1 MKAVNS
7 TIAHKQML
15 TRSAAARKMSSVHLF
30 QNMVAMSKHIPPSG
44 FPERPARLVGIAFAL
59 TDITSSCTDHLV
71 TTPVD
76 RGVLV
81 AEYGE
86 TEVTRWEAATA
97 VAALTGQT
105 EMDDKSGDVYW
116 SSGTMEAVRIAVA
129 AARDAVATVLD
140 AGSEEHAFALVRPPG
155 HHCFDTPAGFC
166 TANNVVLAARVALE
180 RGKRVSILDWDYH
193 FGDGTA
199 HAFLKEP
206 RVAFCSLHCERD
218 RRGSKTYPL
227 SPLKGEALAR
237 RTRGRMFNINWDSDD
252 ADNSAYI
259 TAIERLVIPAFRCF
273 APDVLLISAGY
284 DALRGDTLA
293 GMNLTPHVFYE
304 LTVRL
309 KKLGVP
315 IVAVLEGGYDPAL
328 LGRGV
333 RSTIEGLLSPPDAAI
348 LEASSAP
355 QHLAVIEAVET
366 QLRGYGAI

>member
-1 MKAVNS
+1 
-7 TIAHKQML
+7 ML
-15 TRSAAARKMSSVHLF
+15 TRSASSRKMSSVHLF
-30 QNMVAMSKHIPPSG
+30 QNMAAMSRHIPPPG

-97 VAALTGQT
+97 VAAATGQT

-116 SSGTMEAVRIAVA
+116 SRGTMEAVRIAA
-129 AARDAVATVLD
+129 AASRDAVATVLD
-140 AGSEEHAFALVRPPG
+140 ASSEEQQHAFALVRPPG

-166 TANNVVLAARVALE
+166 IANNVVLAARVALE
-180 RGKRVSILDWDYH
+180 RGKRVAILDWDYH

-218 RRGSKTYPL
+218 RHGSKTYPG
-227 SPLKGEALAR
+227 SPLKGYALAR
-237 RTRGRMFNINWDSDD
+237 QTRGRMFNVNWDLDD
-252 ADNSAYI
+252 ADNAAYI
-259 TAIERLVIPAFRCF
+259 TAIERVVIPAFRRF
-273 APDVLLISAGY
+273 SADVLLISAGY

-309 KKLGVP
+309 KNLGVP
-315 IVAVLEGGYDPAL
+315 VVAVLEGGYDPAL

-333 RSTIEGLLSPPDAAI
+333 RSTIEGLLSPPNAVTLDASA
-348 LEASSAP
+348 AP
-355 QHLAVIEAVET
+355 QHVAVIEAVEA
-366 QLRGYGAI
+366 QLRGYDAI